1 MTDRRERILRLY
13 HSALACPPEGREA
26 FLNEVC
32 GADDELRR
40 EIEALLAQDPPSGFL
55 GGEMSA
61 VAAASPSVDSLVLG
75 QRVGVYRVDARLGSG
90 GMGEV
95 FRAHDTRLGRDVAL
109 KMLPPHVGRDP
120 ERLARFE
127 REARILATLNH
138 PHIASIYGLEDSH
151 GLPALVLELVE
162 GETLSERLARMKATG
177 QAGLPAADAVAIA
190 RQIADALDAA
200 HDKGV
205 VHRDLKPANIKFTAD
220 GSVKVLDFG
229 LAKAMAD
236 DGESLPVS
244 PDATNTG
251 VALGTVPYMS
261 PEQARGE
268 RGDKRIDIWAFGCV
282 LYEMLTGRA
291 PFGHATAADTV
302 VAILHQEPDWT
313 ALPAETTPAIRL
325 LLERCLR
332 KDARS
337 RLRDVSGIQLALDA
351 LSSRGLPDIGSTA
364 SPTVTNHRSV
374 WRRAGLVLASL
385 LVAGLV
391 VGLVL
396 LRERDARPRVT
407 RLSIAT
413 HGAAALH
420 IDGNHREVTITPD
433 GSRVIYVGDSGRQIF
448 ARALNELEPK
458 AIATGSLLKN
468 PFVSPDGQWI
478 GYNDLPGPGPLWK
491 VRSAGGPPVR
501 ITSEGI
507 GLLRG
512 AVWLADNTIVFASSA
527 RGTGLRR
534 VSADGG
540 PIQTLTKPDAARNE
554 YDHYWPEA
562 LPDGRAVLYTILART
577 GGLGAARIAVYD
589 LQTNTSSD
597 LFTGGTNAT
606 YLRSGHLVYTAG
618 GTLWGVPFDA
628 DRRTIVGTPTPV
640 LNQVYTTGTGGG
652 NFAIS
657 ETGVL
662 VYASASGYDPFART
676 LSWIDRN
683 GTIEPLNAQQQAYV
697 QPRLSHDGTRVV
709 YTTGVTPE
717 NNPSILDIAQGTSR
731 RLRRVAAREQQP
743 SWSHDDRWI
752 VFASDRNG
760 GGLQIFRQAADGA
773 GEPELLVERA
783 SGSYPILTP
792 DGTHLIFVGVPP
804 GGNPDI
810 MQMKLDGSSRVV
822 PLVASPFIENNP
834 EISPDGRWLA
844 YHSDKSGQFEI
855 YVSPYPDIGA
865 GRWIVSTA
873 GGTDSRWARNSRE
886 LFFMA
891 PGGAL
896 MGVQVKATGQNWSA
910 TAPVKVLD
918 PGYWS
923 SDVLIGLGLDVSPD
937 AKRFLVVTPPRDVA
951 NPPELVVIQHWNQE
965 LQALMVKK

>member
-1 MTDRRERILRLY
+1 MR
-13 HSALACPPEGREA
+13 
-26 FLNEVC
+26 
-32 GADDELRR
+32 
-40 EIEALLAQDPPSGFL
+40 
-55 GGEMSA
+55 
-61 VAAASPSVDSLVLG
+61 
-75 QRVGVYRVDARLGSG
+75 
-90 GMGEV
+90 
-95 FRAHDTRLGRDVAL
+95 
-109 KMLPPHVGRDP
+109 
-120 ERLARFE
+120 
-127 REARILATLNH
+127 
-138 PHIASIYGLEDSH
+138 
-151 GLPALVLELVE
+151 
-162 GETLSERLARMKATG
+162 
-177 QAGLPAADAVAIA
+177 
-190 RQIADALDAA
+190 
-200 HDKGV
+200 
-205 VHRDLKPANIKFTAD
+205 
-220 GSVKVLDFG
+220 
-229 LAKAMAD
+229 
-236 DGESLPVS
+236 
-244 PDATNTG
+244 
-251 VALGTVPYMS
+251 
-261 PEQARGE
+261 
-268 RGDKRIDIWAFGCV
+268 
-282 LYEMLTGRA
+282 
-291 PFGHATAADTV
+291 
-302 VAILHQEPDWT
+302 
-313 ALPAETTPAIRL
+313 
-325 LLERCLR
+325 
-332 KDARS
+332 
-337 RLRDVSGIQLALDA
+337 
-351 LSSRGLPDIGSTA
+351 
-364 SPTVTNHRSV
+364 
-374 WRRAGLVLASL
+374 
-385 LVAGLV
+385 
-391 VGLVL
+391 
-396 LRERDARPRVT
+396 
-407 RLSIAT
+407 
-413 HGAAALH
+413 GAAALH
-420 IDGNHREVTITPD
+420 IDGNNRKLTITPD
-433 GSRVIYVGDSGRQIF
+433 GSRVVYVGDGGQQIF
-448 ARALNELEPK
+448 VRALNELEPK
-458 AIATGSLLKN
+458 AIANGSLLKN

-491 VRSAGGPPVR
+491 VRIAGGPPVR
-501 ITSEGI
+501 ITSESI

-512 AVWLADNTIVFASSA
+512 AVWLADNTIVFASGA
-527 RGTGLRR
+527 RGRGLRR

-540 PIQTLTKPDAARNE
+540 AIQTLTTPDPARNE

-562 LPDGRAVLYTILART
+562 LPDGRGVLYTILART

-589 LQTNTSSD
+589 LQTNTSAD
-597 LFTGGTNAT
+597 LFTGGSHAT
-606 YLRSGHLVYTAG
+606 FLRSGHLVYMAS

-628 DRRTIVGTPTPV
+628 DRRTVVGTPRPV
-640 LNQVYTTGTGGG
+640 LNRVDTTGTGGG
-652 NFAIS
+652 SFAIS
-657 ETGVL
+657 ENGVL
-662 VYASASGYDPFART
+662 VYAPASGYDPFART
-676 LSWIDRN
+676 LSWIDRR
-683 GTIEPLNAQQQAYV
+683 GTIEPLNAQQQAYM

-709 YTTGVTPE
+709 YGTGTTPE

-731 RLRRVAAREQQP
+731 RLRREAAREQQP

-760 GGLQIFRQAADGA
+760 GGLQIFRQAADGT